1 MYKKIIIILI
11 ILGVSTCSKY
21 NFIAFG
27 NQTNNA
33 INQKLTAKDK
43 LQERD
48 FVIDGLYI
56 NQPIEEA
63 IKIFGKPIKIKKRS
77 DELHGVEELNYYFP
91 DVSIITSEVDKKVF
105 QINIKSRNIK
115 TFRGV
120 TVGDNEEDVFYHYGK
135 TKKLDNKILRYQ
147 MYVNYETSDSQY
159 ILEFSIQKNKVSE
172 IMIYVYSPD

>member
-21 NFIAFG
+21 NFIVFG
-27 NQTNNA
+27 NKTNNE
-33 INQKLTAKDK
+33 INQKLIAENK

-56 NQPIEEA
+56 NQPIEDV
-63 IKIFGKPIKIKKRS
+63 IKIFGKPIKIQKRP
-77 DELHGVEELNYYFP
+77 DEFHGVDGLNYYFP
-91 DVSIITSEVDKKVF
+91 DVSIITSEVNKKVF
-105 QINIKSRNIK
+105 QINIKSQNIK
-115 TFRGV
+115 TFRGIA
-120 TVGDNEEDVFYHYGK
+120 VGDNEEDVFYYYGK

-159 ILEFSIQKNKVSE
+159 ILEFFIQKNKVSE